1 MTLKEAI
8 LAKVADWRPSSRQTI
23 LIPDHGAGWAVSV
36 TADRSDELGCLVWE
50 AVARRTTGRREE
62 PLRAWADRVAGR
74 VTGLLEPLAVVEVDV
89 QRDEA
94 VLRSEEPARRG
105 EDLFYYEVLLNGA
118 GEAAVRR
125 YRSSSQPGTR
135 REQIPFA
142 LTHESLAKLLGDVT
156 AD

>member
-1 MTLKEAI
+1 
-8 LAKVADWRPSSRQTI
+8 
-23 LIPDHGAGWAVSV
+23 VSV
-36 TADRSDELGCLVWE
+36 TADRSDELGCLLWE
-50 AVARRTTGRREE
+50 TTTRRSAGPREE
-62 PLRAWADRVAGR
+62 PLRAWADRVAQR

-94 VLRSEEPARRG
+94 ILRSDEPARRG
-105 EDLFYYEVLLNGA
+105 DDLFYYEVALKGA

-125 YRSSSQPGTR
+125 YHSSSQPGTR
-135 REQIPFA
+135 REQVPFA

>member
-1 MTLKEAI
+1 M
-8 LAKVADWRPSSRQTI
+8 
-23 LIPDHGAGWAVSV
+23 IPDAGTGWTVSV

-50 AVARRTTGRREE
+50 SVAQRSAGRKDE
-62 PLRAWADRVAGR
+62 PLQAWANRTADR

-94 VLRSEEPARRG
+94 VLRSDVPARRG
-105 EDLFYYEVLLNGA
+105 DDLFYYEVVLKGA

-125 YRSSSQPGTR
+125 YHSSHQPATR

-142 LTHESLAKLLGDVT
+142 LTHESLAKLQGDLT
-156 AD
+156 AE

>member
-1 MTLKEAI
+1 MTLNEAI
-8 LAKVADWRPSSRQTI
+8 LAKLADWRPNGRQSL
-23 LIPDHGAGWAVSV
+23 LIPDSGTGWTVSV
-36 TADRSDELGCLVWE
+36 TADRSDELGCLLWE
-50 AVARRTTGRREE
+50 TTTRRSAGPREV
-62 PLRAWADRVAGR
+62 PLRAWADRVAQR

-94 VLRSEEPARRG
+94 ILRSDEPARRG
-105 EDLFYYEVLLNGA
+105 DDLFYYEVALKGA

-125 YRSSSQPGTR
+125 YHSSSQPGTR
-135 REQIPFA
+135 REQVPFA